1 MKRLLLFV
9 TLILFGLSAFSQG
22 TSPLKIIGFHKIS
35 SGTLDLKPLKDE
47 IGRDSD
53 FDGNKAALIRVKTQG
68 FNEKTMLDFTLFSR
82 QGMEIIHKKYQNGE
96 MLLYVSSNC
105 KGTIVIKY
113 LGEFEFKLPSELEP
127 QSVYILILGMETATL
142 VIKAVPTEA
151 EIYVDNQKVGTGY
164 ASTAV
169 AIGMEHSWKVQSDD
183 YWPKEGS
190 AYFDKQD
197 ERTINVNLDPK
208 FGYITINT
216 VPSGANVYIDDIK
229 VGTTP
234 YNMKKI
240 KIGRHAVEVRKEGY
254 ASFGDIITIKP
265 GDQNKQFENL
275 TLEKSDIFVEQN
287 VAQLNP
293 TVTPSKKSGVISVS
307 DTKKVYFSCGNLQY
321 QASTGT
327 WRFAEHAW
335 DIRGE
340 DNDNRSESYKGWID
354 LFYWGKYDN
363 PTKIEPTD
371 NVTDGEWKNY
381 IIANGGDD
389 SWRLL
394 TFDEWHYVF
403 HIRKTASGIRFAKAI
418 VNGINGVVLLPDNWN
433 TQSHFLRNINVI
445 EAQYNSNI
453 ISQTDW
459 TNKLEANGAV
469 FLPAAGSYSGTSFA
483 VGAEGDYWTTTRD
496 NYGVIKWS
504 FNDKFMGRSSI
515 NYKPALSVRLVC
527 PYEK

>member
-22 TSPLKIIGFHKIS
+22 SSPLKIIGFHKIS

-53 FDGNKAALIRVKTQG
+53 FDGNKAALIRVKTHG

-82 QGMEIIHKKYQNGE
+82 PGMEIIHKKYQDGE
-96 MLLYVSSNC
+96 MSLYVSSNC

-127 QSVYILILGMETATL
+127 QSIYILILGMETATL
-142 VIKAVPTEA
+142 VINAVPTEA

-197 ERTINVNLDPK
+197 ERTINVELDPK

-216 VPSGANVYIDDIK
+216 VPSGADVYIDDIK

-240 KIGRHAVEVRKEGY
+240 KMGHHAVEVRKEGY

-265 GDQNKQFENL
+265 GDKNKQFENL
-275 TLEKSDIFVEQN
+275 TLEKADIFVEQN

-293 TVTPSKKSGVISVS
+293 TVTQSKKSGVISVS

-327 WRFAEHAW
+327 WRFAEHPW
-335 DIRGE
+335 DIMGE
-340 DNDNRSESYKGWID
+340 DNDNRSASYKGWID
-354 LFYWGKYDN
+354 LFYWGMYDN
-363 PTKIEPTD
+363 PIKIEPKD

-394 TFDEWHYVF
+394 TLDEWNYVF
-403 HIRKTASGIRFAKAI
+403 QIRKTASGKRFAKAI
-418 VNGINGVVLLPDNWN
+418 INGINGVVLLPDNWN
-433 TQSHFLRNINVI
+433 AQSYYLKSTDII
-445 EAQYNSNI
+445 EAKYNSNI
-453 ISQTDW
+453 ISLSDW

-469 FLPAAGSYSGTSFA
+469 FLPAAGSYSGSSFS
-483 VGAEGDYWTTTRD
+483 VGADGNYWTTSHD
-496 NYGVIKWS
+496 NYGVIKWTFS
-504 FNDKFMGRSSI
+504 DKFIGRSSI